1 MPVMTSFAAIVRP
14 ATAPP
19 SGRRLIASGS
29 EFERVAGF
37 SRAVVQDGWVFVSG
51 TTGFDYA
58 AGSIA
63 EDVEQQTHQAFHN
76 IAAALAE
83 AGAGLADVVRVRVHL
98 TDASDFPVVAPLL
111 NAYFADN
118 RPANTTVISGLIDP
132 RMKIDI
138 EVTARLP

>member
-1 MPVMTSFAAIVRP
+1 MTSFAAIARP
-14 ATAPP
+14 AVVPP
-19 SGRRLIASGS
+19 SERRLISSGS

-58 AGSIA
+58 VASIA
-63 EDVEQQTHQAFHN
+63 EDVEQQTHQVFHN

-83 AGAGLADVVRVRVHL
+83 AGAGLADVVRARVHL
-98 TDASDFPVVAPLL
+98 TDAADFAVVGPLL
-111 NAYFADN
+111 SAYFGDS
-118 RPANTTVISGLIDP
+118 RPANTILVSGLIDP
-132 RMKIDI
+132 RTKIEI

>member
-1 MPVMTSFAAIVRP
+1 MTSFAAIIRP
-14 ATAPP
+14 AAVPP
-19 SGRRLIASGS
+19 SERRLINSGS
-29 EFERVAGF
+29 EFERIAGF

-58 AGSIA
+58 VGSIA

-98 TDASDFPVVAPLL
+98 TDASDFSVVGSLL
-111 NAYFADN
+111 NAYFADS

-132 RMKIDI
+132 RMKIEI